1 MATSGAKSGLLGG
14 LGQWW
19 GVLAGALLIAAWI
32 NGAAGPAVIIAL
44 SAVVL
49 LWSFFQ
55 APVTCGARSEDEKT
69 AAATTRPAS

>member
-32 NGAAGPAVIIAL
+32 NGAAGR
-44 SAVVL
+44 
-49 LWSFFQ
+49 Q
-55 APVTCGARSEDEKT
+55 AQP
-69 AAATTRPAS
+69 